1 MPAANS
7 RPKKSREKSQPMR
20 VRLLGKGGGKNGGRS
35 GGKKGALWELA
46 RRDQDIARALDTYG
60 APADRS
66 MPADFTTLARIITG
80 QQISRHAA
88 SAVWRGME
96 AAGFS
101 EVEAVAAASIEGL
114 RGVGLSARKAEY
126 IQNLAHAIMTGE
138 LDLPSLAR
146 IPGEEAA
153 ATLTALPGIGDWTA
167 DNYRLFALLDMDA
180 WPYNDL
186 ALQGGMKIVKGL
198 EVRPDGKAMQAMGE
212 DWRPWRGAG
221 ALMLWHVYGKHTRD
235 ASPRSVA
242 NI

>member
-1 MPAANS
+1 MSPAQ
-7 RPKKSREKSQPMR
+7 KKSSKKSPKKSQPMR
-20 VRLLGKGGGKNGGRS
+20 VRLLGESGGETGGKRGGEN
-35 GGKKGALWELA
+35 GALRELA
-46 RRDQDIARALDTYG
+46 RRDQDSARALDTYG

-101 EVEAVAAASIEGL
+101 QAEAVAAASIEAL

-126 IQNLAHAIMTGE
+126 IQNLARAIMTGE
-138 LDLPSLAR
+138 LDLPKLAHVS
-146 IPGEEAA
+146 GEEAA
-153 ATLTALPGIGDWTA
+153 AILTALPGIGDWTA

-186 ALQGGMKIVKGL
+186 ALQGGMKIVKNL

-221 ALMLWHVYGKHTRD
+221 ALMLWHVYARHRHD
-235 ASPRSVA
+235 AAPVA
-242 NI
+242 I